1 MRQHFSSKWNVSV
14 QARKQRKYMRTAPKH
29 VRQRLM
35 HTNLSQE
42 LRDKYDRRSFPVRA
56 GDKVKVMRG
65 TFKGRIS
72 KVTGLNLKSLSV
84 YVEDVKR
91 KKEDGKEIQIPIKP
105 SNLQIISLEM
115 GDKKRIKIS
124 DRKKPAK
131 K

>member
-1 MRQHFSSKWNVSV
+1 MRQHFSHKWNVSV
-14 QARKQRKYMRTAPKH
+14 QARKQRKYMRTAPNH
-29 VRQRLM
+29 VRQKLM
-35 HTNLSQE
+35 HTNLSRE

-72 KVTGLNLKSLSV
+72 KVTGLNLKSLCV

-91 KKEDGKEIQIPIKP
+91 KKEDGKEIQIPVKP
-105 SNLQIISLEM
+105 SNLQIVSLEM

-124 DRKKPAK
+124 DRKKPSK

>member
-29 VRQRLM
+29 VRQKLM
-35 HTNLSQE
+35 HTNLSSE
-42 LRDKYDRRSFPVRA
+42 LKKKYDRRSFPVRA
-56 GDKVKVMRG
+56 GDKVRVMKG
-65 TFKGRIS
+65 SFKGKIS

-84 YVEDVKR
+84 YIEDVKR
-91 KKEDGKEIQIPIKP
+91 KREDGKEIQVPIKP
-105 SNLQIISLEM
+105 SNLQIVSMVLD
-115 GDKKRIKIS
+115 DKKRIKIA